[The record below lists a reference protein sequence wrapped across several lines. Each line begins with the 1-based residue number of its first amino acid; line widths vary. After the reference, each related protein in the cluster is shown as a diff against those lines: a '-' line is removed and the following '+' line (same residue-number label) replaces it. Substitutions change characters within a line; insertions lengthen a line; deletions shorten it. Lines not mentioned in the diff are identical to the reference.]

1 MAERSA
7 RRSTVGNVHDLLVN
21 ANLESVQKSHF
32 WSVYRASRTYR
43 LTLHLYSAKLYATD
57 SSSVTIDPYLVV
69 FLQRDREGT
78 KQKTAVVRRT
88 LEPEWNR
95 SIVFS
100 GLDYLEQVR
109 IEVKTVKQFQD
120 NPLLCAHDFVLRDAM
135 HQYAGAGAAV
145 LPVQGEKI
153 SGEVIVG
160 FEFDPPMHD
169 TDEGRLS
176 AVGGVGHMGDDAYV
190 SVSGNFACLLLDSPI
205 GLA

>member
-1 MAERSA
+1 
-7 RRSTVGNVHDLLVN
+7 
-21 ANLESVQKSHF
+21 
-32 WSVYRASRTYR
+32 
-43 LTLHLYSAKLYATD
+43 
-57 SSSVTIDPYLVV
+57 
-69 FLQRDREGT
+69 
-78 KQKTAVVRRT
+78 
-88 LEPEWNR
+88 
-95 SIVFS
+95 
-100 GLDYLEQVR
+100 VR

-176 AVGGVGHMGDDAYV
+176 AVGGVGHTGDDAYV